1 MSSESKSASFPKPLD
16 WLQASA
22 HRRLR
27 TAVLEQCD
35 HTRHAFWGQII
46 RWHGVGNILKFA
58 KEDERFWQKP
68 QKWFLYG
75 KMMTTSMFVSLL
87 QHGWFLDE
95 IAIASSSNCL
105 STTQFQIIYRTSQ
118 DIQRADGFRHDLWLS
133 IHPYKC
139 KDDSSPVYPDGMHI

>member
-1 MSSESKSASFPKPLD
+1 MKICKFP
-16 WLQASA
+16 QAVGLPCKLLLTAFQGQLYWNNVTIHGTPSGA
-22 HRRLR
+22 KLSGDMELATSWNLR
-27 TAVLEQCD
+27 
-35 HTRHAFWGQII
+35 
-46 RWHGVGNILKFA
+46 

-95 IAIASSSNCL
+95 IVIASSSNFL
-105 STTQFQIIYRTSQ
+105 STTQFKIIYRTSQ